1 MYTLVA
7 NPATGNAEAR
17 KLGTLFEACMR
28 IPMYLGEGDSFGGPE
43 LVETSIRNCFSQA
56 KFNPRHPN
64 SIDLEDYLS
73 WLKSEPLFIIWLPV
87 LHRLIIS
94 EKTIHLVRC
103 KLCGTKPIVG
113 LRYRC
118 LKCFRFNIC
127 QECFFTGRH
136 IYEHFDPALHPMQEY
151 CYKSSS
157 GENVR
162 DFTKILRN
170 KLRTKPSASNS

>member
-1 MYTLVA
+1 MYKLVA
-7 NPATGNAEAR
+7 NPTTGNAEAR

-28 IPMYLGEGDSFGGPE
+28 IPIYLGEGESFCGSE

-56 KFNPRHPN
+56 KFNPRQPN

-73 WLKSEPLFIIWLPV
+73 WLKSEPLFIIWLLV
-87 LHRLIIS
+87 LHRLHIS
-94 EKTIHLVRC
+94 ERTIHLVRC
-103 KLCGTKPIVG
+103 KLCNRKPIVG

-118 LKCFRFNIC
+118 LKCFKFNIC
-127 QECFFTGRH
+127 QECFLTGRH
-136 IYEHFDPALHPMQEY
+136 AFEHFDPALHPMQEY

-162 DFTKILRN
+162 ILTKILRN
-170 KLRTKPSASNS
+170 KLKPNPSS